1 MQNSKSHLALRALV
15 EGAIFVAV
23 AYVLGLIKI
32 YHLPQGGSISL
43 LMLPILFYAVRWGVG
58 HGMVAGCAL
67 GIIDFMLGGGIAIG
81 WQSIL
86 GDYVIA
92 CTLLGL
98 AGLFRKKNWSLF
110 AGIIAGSL
118 GRFLSIWV
126 TGATLWG
133 EYMPENF
140 LGLDMTNEWFY
151 SFLYNGVPIFLSM
164 ALCLVVGGVLYAIP
178 RLRVYLLGQDISK

>member
-1 MQNSKSHLALRALV
+1 MQNSKSQLALRALV
-15 EGAIFVAV
+15 EGALFVAV

-32 YHLPQGGSISL
+32 FHLPQGGSISL
-43 LMLPILFYAVRWGVG
+43 LMLPVLFYSVRWGVAR
-58 HGMVAGCAL
+58 GMLAGCAL

-86 GDYVIA
+86 GDYVVA

-98 AGLFRKKNWSLF
+98 AGLFRGKKWSPF
-110 AGIIAGSL
+110 AGIVVGSL

-133 EYMPENF
+133 EYMPEDF
-140 LGLDMTNEWFY
+140 LGLSMTNEWFY

-164 ALCLVVGGVLYAIP
+164 ALCLVVAGGMMAIP
-178 RLRVYLLGQDISK
+178 RLRFYLLGQDSSK